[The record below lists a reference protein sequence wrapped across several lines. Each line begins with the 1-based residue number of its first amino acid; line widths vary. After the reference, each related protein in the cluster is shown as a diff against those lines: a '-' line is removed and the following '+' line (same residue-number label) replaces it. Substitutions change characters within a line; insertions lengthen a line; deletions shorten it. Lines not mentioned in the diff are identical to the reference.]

1 MAQDQSDLYALVKR
15 MQQGDQAA
23 LEQLY
28 DLTVGKIY
36 SITLHITNHQALA
49 EETVN
54 DVYLQAW
61 RSASSYEPERAAPLS
76 WLMMLTYSRAIDNL
90 RKETNIT
97 KQQIDISDEEIED
110 VRQVRPLEDALK
122 GEQVNLLRT
131 ALNVLD
137 KQQRQLIELAFYH
150 GMSHQELADY
160 TGEPLGTVKTVLRR
174 AQTILR
180 ATLNDTFP
188 EVGRS

>member
-1 MAQDQSDLYALVKR
+1 MLKIAKIESVVCCYIRHNATIANANRVTYRCDFLKSSMAQDQSDLYALVKR

-36 SITLHITNHQALA
+36 SIAHITNHQALA
-49 EETVN
+49 EEAVN
-54 DVYLQAW
+54 DVYLQTW

-110 VRQVRPLEDALK
+110 VRQVRPLEGL
-122 GEQVNLLRT
+122 
-131 ALNVLD
+131 
-137 KQQRQLIELAFYH
+137 
-150 GMSHQELADY
+150 
-160 TGEPLGTVKTVLRR
+160 
-174 AQTILR
+174 
-180 ATLNDTFP
+180 
-188 EVGRS
+188 